1 MLVNYFAT
9 KEDLFFGQVGEL
21 ALVGV
26 VRECPVS
33 EIVA

>member
-9 KEDLFFGQVGEL
+9 KEDPFFGQVGEL
-21 ALVGV
+21 ALVEV
-26 VRECPVS
+26 VRACPVG